1 MKMNLPKLNNFQI
14 DDVIKSALRED
25 ITSWDLSTN
34 AIYEDNKLAK
44 ISLISKDNGVVSG
57 LDVFKR
63 TFKILDDEIFFVD
76 YKKEGDEVSHGDLVL
91 EIIGKAS
98 SMLSGERVALNFLQR
113 MSGIASLTK
122 NMIDALDDP
131 NIAIVDTRK
140 TTPNLRIF
148 EKYSVRVGGGNNHR
162 YNLSDGIML
171 KDNHIDAAGSI
182 KRAVELVRKAEPFI
196 KKIEVEVENLDMLR
210 EALDSN
216 VDIIMLDNMDIDTI
230 KEAINIVDGQALI
243 ECSGNIEIDNISR
256 FRNLKIDF
264 ISSGSLTHSAKSL
277 DFSLKNLRYI
287 DEWNSI

>member
-1 MKMNLPKLNNFQI
+1 MNLPKLNNFQI

>member
-1 MKMNLPKLNNFQI
+1 MNLPKLNNFQI

-76 YKKEGDEVSHGDLVL
+76 YKKEGDEVYHGDLVL

-210 EALDSN
+210 EALNSN

>member
-1 MKMNLPKLNNFQI
+1 MNLPKLNNFQI

-76 YKKEGDEVSHGDLVL
+76 YKKEGDEVSHGDLIL

-243 ECSGNIEIDNISR
+243 ECSGNIEVDNISR

>member
-1 MKMNLPKLNNFQI
+1 MNLPKLNNFQI

-76 YKKEGDEVSHGDLVL
+76 YKKEGDEVSHGDLIL

-162 YNLSDGIML
+162 YNLSEGIML

>member
-1 MKMNLPKLNNFQI
+1 MNLPKLNNFQI

-76 YKKEGDEVSHGDLVL
+76 YKKEGDEVSYGDLVL

-196 KKIEVEVENLDMLR
+196 KKIEVEVESLDMLR
-210 EALDSN
+210 QALDSN

-243 ECSGNIEIDNISR
+243 ECSGNIEVDNISR

>member
-1 MKMNLPKLNNFQI
+1 MNLPKLNNFQI

-76 YKKEGDEVSHGDLVL
+76 YKKEGDEVSYGDLVL

-196 KKIEVEVENLDMLR
+196 KKIEVEVESLDMLR

-243 ECSGNIEIDNISR
+243 ECSGNIEVDNISR

>member
-1 MKMNLPKLNNFQI
+1 MNLPKLNNFQI

-182 KRAVELVRKAEPFI
+182 KRAVELVRKAESFI

>member
-1 MKMNLPKLNNFQI
+1 MNLPKLNNFQI

-196 KKIEVEVENLDMLR
+196 KKIEVEVESLDMLR
-210 EALDSN
+210 QALDSN
-216 VDIIMLDNMDIDTI
+216 VDIIMLDNMDINTI

>member
-1 MKMNLPKLNNFQI
+1 ML
-14 DDVIKSALRED
+14 
-25 ITSWDLSTN
+25 
-34 AIYEDNKLAK
+34 YKLAK

-196 KKIEVEVENLDMLR
+196 KKIEVEVESLDMLR

-243 ECSGNIEIDNISR
+243 ECSGNIEVDNISR

>member
-1 MKMNLPKLNNFQI
+1 MNLPKLNNFQI

-76 YKKEGDEVSHGDLVL
+76 YKKEGDEVSHGDLIL

-196 KKIEVEVENLDMLR
+196 KKN
-210 EALDSN
+210 
-216 VDIIMLDNMDIDTI
+216 
-230 KEAINIVDGQALI
+230 
-243 ECSGNIEIDNISR
+243 
-256 FRNLKIDF
+256 
-264 ISSGSLTHSAKSL
+264 
-277 DFSLKNLRYI
+277 
-287 DEWNSI
+287 

>member
-1 MKMNLPKLNNFQI
+1 MNLPKLNNFQI

-171 KDNHIDAAGSI
+171 KDNHIDAVGSI

-230 KEAINIVDGQALI
+230 KEAINIVNGQALI

>member
-1 MKMNLPKLNNFQI
+1 MNLPKLNNFQI

-210 EALDSN
+210 QALDSN

>member
-1 MKMNLPKLNNFQI
+1 MNLPKLNNFQI

-230 KEAINIVDGQALI
+230 KEAINIVNGQALI

>member
-1 MKMNLPKLNNFQI
+1 MNLPKLNSFQI
-14 DDVIKSALRED
+14 DDIIKAALRED

-196 KKIEVEVENLDMLR
+196 KKIEVEVESLDMLR
-210 EALDSN
+210 QALDSN

-243 ECSGNIEIDNISR
+243 ECSGNIEVDNISR

>member
-1 MKMNLPKLNNFQI
+1 MNLPKLNNFQI

-76 YKKEGDEVSHGDLVL
+76 YKKEGDEVSHGDLIL

>member
-1 MKMNLPKLNNFQI
+1 MNLPKLNNFQI

-243 ECSGNIEIDNISR
+243 ECSGNIEVDNISR

>member
-1 MKMNLPKLNNFQI
+1 MNLPKLNNFQI

-162 YNLSDGIML
+162 YNLSDEIML

>member
-1 MKMNLPKLNNFQI
+1 MNLPKLNNFQI

-196 KKIEVEVENLDMLR
+196 KKIEVEVESLDMLR
-210 EALDSN
+210 QALDSN

-243 ECSGNIEIDNISR
+243 ECSGNIEVDNISR

>member
-1 MKMNLPKLNNFQI
+1 MNLPKLNNFQI

-230 KEAINIVDGQALI
+230 KEAVNIVDGQALI

>member
-1 MKMNLPKLNNFQI
+1 MNLPKLNNFQI
-14 DDVIKSALRED
+14 DDVIKSALKED
-25 ITSWDLSTN
+25 VTSWDISTN
-34 AIYEDNKLAK
+34 AIYDDDKLAK
-44 ISLISKDNGVVSG
+44 IALISKDNGIISG

-63 TFKILDDEIFFVD
+63 CFKILDDEIFFVD
-76 YKKEGDEVSHGDLVL
+76 YKKDGDSIDKGDLVL
-91 EIIGKAS
+91 EIVGRAS
-98 SMLSGERVALNFLQR
+98 SILTAERVALNFLQR

-122 NMIDALDDP
+122 NMIDALDDD
-131 NIAIVDTRK
+131 NIALVDTRK

-148 EKYSVRVGGGNNHR
+148 EKYSVRIAGGNNHR

-182 KRAVELVRKAEPFI
+182 KRAVSLVREAEPFI

-210 EALDSN
+210 EALDSK

-230 KEAINIVDGQALI
+230 KEAINIIDGRALI
-243 ECSGNIEIDNISR
+243 ECSGNVEIDNISR
-256 FRNLKIDF
+256 FKNLKIDF

>member
-1 MKMNLPKLNNFQI
+1 MNLPKLNNFQI

-210 EALDSN
+210 ETLDSN

-230 KEAINIVDGQALI
+230 KEAINIVNGQALI

>member
-1 MKMNLPKLNNFQI
+1 MNLPKLNNFQI

-196 KKIEVEVENLDMLR
+196 KKIEVEVESLDMLR

>member
-1 MKMNLPKLNNFQI
+1 MNLPKLNNFQI

-196 KKIEVEVENLDMLR
+196 KKIEVEVESLDMLR

-243 ECSGNIEIDNISR
+243 ECSGNIEVDNISR

>member
-1 MKMNLPKLNNFQI
+1 MNLPKLNNFQI

-76 YKKEGDEVSHGDLVL
+76 YKKEGDEVSYGDLVL

>member
-1 MKMNLPKLNNFQI
+1 MNLPKLNNFQI

-148 EKYSVRVGGGNNHR
+148 EKYSVRVGGG
-162 YNLSDGIML
+162 D
-171 KDNHIDAAGSI
+171 
-182 KRAVELVRKAEPFI
+182 RKS
-196 KKIEVEVENLDMLR
+196 VV
-210 EALDSN
+210 
-216 VDIIMLDNMDIDTI
+216 
-230 KEAINIVDGQALI
+230 
-243 ECSGNIEIDNISR
+243 
-256 FRNLKIDF
+256 
-264 ISSGSLTHSAKSL
+264 
-277 DFSLKNLRYI
+277 
-287 DEWNSI
+287 

>member
-1 MKMNLPKLNNFQI
+1 MNLPKLNNFQI

-210 EALDSN
+210 EALNSN

-243 ECSGNIEIDNISR
+243 ECSGNVEVDNISR

>member
-76 YKKEGDEVSHGDLVL
+76 YKKEGDEVSHGDLIL

>member
-1 MKMNLPKLNNFQI
+1 MNLPKLNNFQI

-196 KKIEVEVENLDMLR
+196 KKIEVEVE
-210 EALDSN
+210 S
-216 VDIIMLDNMDIDTI
+216 T
-230 KEAINIVDGQALI
+230 KLI
-243 ECSGNIEIDNISR
+243 LY
-256 FRNLKIDF
+256 FQ
-264 ISSGSLTHSAKSL
+264 
-277 DFSLKNLRYI
+277 
-287 DEWNSI
+287 